1 MIDEYRNEE
10 YWQAAGCRGGCGRQQ
25 LREEHLVDLSS
36 SSSSAPP
43 CLRRRELQPSSRRP
57 LKRTLRHGGR
67 QATHLGASDARR
79 RRQASQPR
87 RLFSPVLGCTGK
99 EGNWLG
105 PCWSG
110 SGMEEPPPVQW
121 AHGFHAVVNGERA
134 GGEGRRGC
142 GLIGAR
148 PEPVEM
154 AGICRPEPKRDR
166 SGLSVGG
173 ETIFLASGVL

>member
-1 MIDEYRNEE
+1 MRVTRSSK
-10 YWQAAGCRGGCGRQQ
+10 WQAAGCRGGCGHQH
-25 LREEHLVDLSS
+25 LREEHRVDLGSNS

-57 LKRTLRHGGR
+57 LKRTRRHGGR

-87 RLFSPVLGCTGK
+87 RLFSPVLGYTGE
-99 EGNWLG
+99 EGNW
-105 PCWSG
+105 PRRCWSG
-110 SGMEEPPPVQW
+110 SGMEEPPPVGACRVQCGKGFW
-121 AHGFHAVVNGERA
+121 WGHGLHAVVNGERA
-134 GGEGRRGC
+134 GGQGRRGC

-166 SGLSVGG
+166 SGL
-173 ETIFLASGVL
+173 